1 MGLFDFLFRNK
12 TNKNEAS
19 DETSEVNN
27 KLSIVRVRTKWD
39 LYHRGS
45 AVFDNVYDCLYDFT
59 TKRIDYEYDE
69 SGDLKYITQ
78 ETKYHLDR
86 IYHHIISSLVPIKVF
101 CEDSKIYIIFKT
113 AELGYIMVQMPPSLI
128 DFEFIIYKSKTIYK
142 FKWAVNREAHSEFFA
157 WIKENIY
164 PIYNEY
170 KKDLNL

>member
-1 MGLFDFLFRNK
+1 MSLFDFLFRNK
-12 TNKNEAS
+12 TKKNEAS
-19 DETSEVNN
+19 DESSDANN
-27 KLSIVRVRTKWD
+27 KLSIVRVRTKSD

-45 AVFDNVYDCLYDFT
+45 AIFDNVYDCLYDFT
-59 TKRIDYEYDE
+59 TKRIDFEYDE
-69 SGDLKYITQ
+69 SGELKYETP
-78 ETKYHLDR
+78 ETKQHLDR
-86 IYHHIISSLVPIKVF
+86 IYNHITSSQGPIKVF

-113 AELGYIMVQMPPSLI
+113 AELGYIMIQMPPSLI

-142 FKWAVNREAHSEFFA
+142 FKWAVNREVHPELFA